1 MPYDSGIAIV
11 ADAAAHRAA
20 MGLSAAYLTAA
31 SETSRN
37 NHEWTPEASRRA
49 RGFPLYAAL
58 RSLGRSGVADL
69 VDRCCDLAV
78 RMANRLSDAAGV
90 EILNDVVL
98 NQVLVA
104 ITTGDGRD
112 VADAVIDRVQRDG
125 TCWVGGTAWHGRRAM
140 RISISNWSTTEADID
155 RSAES
160 ILAAARV
167 GIITGSGTYALPDFA
182 DPEPHDLDTP
192 FGATLVTEGL
202 WAEQTV
208 LHVSRHGEGHA
219 RLSNHVNH
227 RANVW
232 ALRELGADCVVACTA
247 CGALHPEQPLGGLI
261 VFDELHFLG
270 NRLADGSLCT
280 LFTKPGDSQRGHWI
294 IGPPYSE
301 SLREALVA
309 AAAEAS
315 VPARDGGCYGH
326 VDGPRFNTRTEI
338 AALRGVGVT
347 AVSQTGGPETVLCGE
362 AELPYALMGYA
373 SPRRPRSTS

>member
-1 MPYDSGIAIV
+1 M
-11 ADAAAHRAA
+11 
-20 MGLSAAYLTAA
+20 
-31 SETSRN
+31 
-37 NHEWTPEASRRA
+37 
-49 RGFPLYAAL
+49 
-58 RSLGRSGVADL
+58 
-69 VDRCCDLAV
+69 
-78 RMANRLSDAAGV
+78 
-90 EILNDVVL
+90 
-98 NQVLVA
+98 
-104 ITTGDGRD
+104 
-112 VADAVIDRVQRDG
+112 
-125 TCWVGGTAWHGRRAM
+125 
-140 RISISNWSTTEADID
+140 
-155 RSAES
+155 
-160 ILAAARV
+160 ARV

-182 DPEPHDLDTP
+182 DPEPHDLETP
-192 FGATLVTEGL
+192 FGATLVTEGR
-202 WAEQTV
+202 WADQTV

-232 ALRELGADCVVACTA
+232 ALRELGADCVIACTA
-247 CGALHPEQPLGGLI
+247 CGALEPDQPLGGLI

-338 AALRGVGVT
+338 AALAAVGVT
-347 AVSQTGGPETVLCGE
+347 AVSQTAGAETVLAGE
-362 AELPYALMGYA
+362 LELPYALMGFATDYA
-373 SPRRPRSTS
+373 NGVKPVGTPVDELIALMAQSGARFAAVIAAALPELQGMALPPPGIVYRFED